1 MRIAFLVPNFPGLSE
16 TFILNQI
23 TGLLDL
29 GHDVRIFATLVS
41 QSPQIHNAVNEYDLL
56 SRTRYRAGIP
66 RNKMLCRL
74 KTFFLVLINF
84 CRAPRIVFRALRLLL
99 TWEYGFLYEY
109 LYFLFQ
115 FLNERVDIIQ
125 CHYGACGN
133 IGAFLKR
140 VGVDAKVVTMFH
152 GVDIRRGVMQGGAIY
167 RNLFEF
173 GDRLL
178 AISEYNYSNLI
189 DFGADRDRVIRH
201 PVGIDLSCFPVRK
214 YEGSGTRRTVTVL
227 SVARLVEEKGL
238 EFGIKAVHMLRQRQP
253 SLSLR
258 YNIVGGGALEGRLR
272 DLIGELGLEDVVFLL
287 GPQTQSEVI
296 RNLMEAD
303 LYLMPSIAEALPVVL
318 MEAHAAGLPC
328 IATRVGSTD
337 EIVLDGKSGF
347 LVPPQEAGALTDK
360 LEYLVENRQQWPAM
374 GQVGRRHVKDNYDIS
389 VLNRKL
395 ERIFEELLDGH

>member
-1 MRIAFLVPNFPGLSE
+1 MKIAFLVQKFPGLSE

-29 GHDVRIFATLVS
+29 GHDVRIFAALVS
-41 QSPQIHNAVNEYDLL
+41 QMSQVHNAVNEYDLL
-56 SRTRYRAGIP
+56 SKTRYIAGIP
-66 RNKMLCRL
+66 RNKMLRRV
-74 KTFFLVLINF
+74 KTCFLVLINF
-84 CRAPRIVFRALRLLL
+84 CRAPRVVFKALRLLL
-99 TWEYGFLYEY
+99 TWEYGFLYDY

-140 VGVDAKVVTMFH
+140 VGIDAKVVTMFH
-152 GVDIRRGVMQGGAIY
+152 GVDIRRGVTQGGAIY

-189 DFGADRDRVIRH
+189 DFGADRGRIIRH
-201 PVGIDLSCFPVRK
+201 PVGIDLKCFPVRK
-214 YEGSGTRRTVTVL
+214 YEGSKVRRTVTVL

-238 EFGIKAVHMLRQRQP
+238 EFGIKAIHRLRQRHP
-253 SLSLR
+253 GLSVR
-258 YNIVGGGALEGRLR
+258 YNIVGGGCLEEKFRN
-272 DLIGELGLEDVVFLL
+272 LIRKLSLDDTVFLV

-296 RNLMEAD
+296 QSLMKAD
-303 LYLMPSIAEALPVVL
+303 LYLMPSIAEALPVAL

-337 EIVLDGKSGF
+337 EILLDGKSGF
-347 LVPPQEAGALTDK
+347 LVPPQDVDALTDK
-360 LEYLVENRQQWPAM
+360 LEYLVENQQQWPEM
-374 GQVGRRHVKDNYDIS
+374 GRVGRKHVEDNYDIE

-395 ERIFEELLDGH
+395 ESIFKELSEGH

>member
-1 MRIAFLVPNFPGLSE
+1 MKIAFLVQKFPGLSE

-29 GHDVRIFATLVS
+29 GHDVRIFAALVS
-41 QSPQIHNAVNEYDLL
+41 KMPQVHNAVNEYDLL
-56 SRTRYRAGIP
+56 SRTRYRASIP
-66 RNKMLCRL
+66 QNKMLRRL
-74 KTFFLVLINF
+74 KTCLLVLINF
-84 CRAPRIVFRALRLLL
+84 CKAPRVVFRALRLLL

-109 LYFLFQ
+109 LYSLFQ

-140 VGVDAKVVTMFH
+140 AGVDAKVVTMFH

-189 DFGADRDRVIRH
+189 DFGADSDRIIRH
-201 PVGIDLSCFPVRK
+201 PVGIDLECFPVRK
-214 YEGSGTRRTVTVL
+214 YEGSKVRRTITVL
-227 SVARLVEEKGL
+227 SIARLVEEKGL
-238 EFGIKAVHMLRQRQP
+238 EFGIKAVHMLSQRH
-253 SLSLR
+253 SDLSLR
-258 YNIVGGGALEGRLR
+258 YNIVGGGCLEEKLR
-272 DLIGELGLEDVVFLL
+272 NLIRKLGLEDIVFLL

-296 RNLMEAD
+296 RNLMKAD

-347 LVPPQEAGALTDK
+347 LVPPRDANALADRLQFLIDNPELCGQMGK
-360 LEYLVENRQQWPAM
+360 CGRQFVEE
-374 GQVGRRHVKDNYDIS
+374 NYDIK
-389 VLNRKL
+389 VLNKKL
-395 ERIFEELLDGH
+395 VDIYRNLIYS